1 MIKKYLR
8 IKLLSTEMPP
18 LSKFNKKWTSATTE
32 RLVVRGEAIMSNF
45 DDKITAWEELLDT
58 RDTGPGNTHKE
69 DALQDLRTW
78 FDNWLRTFQATFG
91 TEKGDTTYAQHS
103 ELLDMCI
110 DNLRKSGKR
119 PRYRRLLENFVRQ
132 VAVELSDLPVTPK
145 LEPRKI
151 KIAKE
156 WEHLKERIR
165 GPMIPH
171 IVGFYKRMVP
181 SSAGQNRHKNWE
193 DRVRKHG
200 HKFVNQMD
208 NATRR
213 LEQWLYT
220 VNIEEMKHVTGILRA
235 RINVELS
242 KRTDGGRDH
251 SA

>member
-18 LSKFNKKWTSATTE
+18 LSKFNKKWTSPTTE
-32 RLVVRGEAIMSNF
+32 PLVMRGEAIMSNF
-45 DDKITAWEELLDT
+45 NDRITAWEELLST

-69 DALQDLRTW
+69 DALQNLRTW
-78 FDNWLRTFQATFG
+78 LQEWLKTFQATFG
-91 TEKGDTTYAQHS
+91 TEKGDTTYIQHS
-103 ELLDMCI
+103 SLLDMCI
-110 DNLRKSGKR
+110 NNLRKSEKR

-132 VAVELSDLPVTPK
+132 IAAELGDLGVAPK
-145 LEPRKI
+145 LEPRKT

-156 WEHLKERIR
+156 WKDLQERMR
-165 GPMIPH
+165 APH
-171 IVGFYKRMVP
+171 EAVFYNRLIP
-181 SSAGQNRHKNWE
+181 SSAGDNAHKNWE

-242 KRTDGGRDH
+242 KRTDGGRDN